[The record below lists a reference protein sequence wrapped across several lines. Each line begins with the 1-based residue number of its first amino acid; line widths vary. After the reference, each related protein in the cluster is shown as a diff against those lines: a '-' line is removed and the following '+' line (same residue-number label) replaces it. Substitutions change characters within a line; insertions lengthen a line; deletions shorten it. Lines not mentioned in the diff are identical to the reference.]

1 MKKQMNVNENL
12 LQLALK
18 ESQDTNIFK
27 LSFDSNIIW
36 KISQWSSIMRVT
48 CNYSRNDTLESYTK
62 QVNTGKNEKEVFEE
76 NVITKLIK
84 FKIEINLTSI
94 IKFSYFIFVFILHST
109 GKIWERK
116 NFMDISFNDPYLIG
130 IIK

>member
-27 LSFDSNIIW
+27 LSFDSNIIR
-36 KISQWSSIMRVT
+36 KISQPSSIMTVT
-48 CNYSRNDTLESYTK
+48 CNCSGKDTLESYTK

-76 NVITKLIK
+76 SVIT
-84 FKIEINLTSI
+84 
-94 IKFSYFIFVFILHST
+94 
-109 GKIWERK
+109 
-116 NFMDISFNDPYLIG
+116 
-130 IIK
+130 

>member
-36 KISQWSSIMRVT
+36 QISQWSFIMTAT
-48 CNYSRNDTLESYTK
+48 CNCSGKDTLESYIK
-62 QVNTGKNEKEVFEE
+62 QVNTGKNEKEVFGE
-76 NVITKLIK
+76 NVIT
-84 FKIEINLTSI
+84 
-94 IKFSYFIFVFILHST
+94 
-109 GKIWERK
+109 
-116 NFMDISFNDPYLIG
+116 
-130 IIK
+130 

>member
-36 KISQWSSIMRVT
+36 KISQQNTIMTVT
-48 CNYSRNDTLESYTK
+48 CNCSGKDTLESYTK

-76 NVITKLIK
+76 NVVT
-84 FKIEINLTSI
+84 
-94 IKFSYFIFVFILHST
+94 
-109 GKIWERK
+109 
-116 NFMDISFNDPYLIG
+116 
-130 IIK
+130 